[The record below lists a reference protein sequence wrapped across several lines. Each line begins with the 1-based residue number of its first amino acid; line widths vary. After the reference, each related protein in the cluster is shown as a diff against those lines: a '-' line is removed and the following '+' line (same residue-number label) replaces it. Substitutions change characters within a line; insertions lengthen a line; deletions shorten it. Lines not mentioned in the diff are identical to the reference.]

1 MIDIDYFKKIDD
13 QYLSQPGYSVL
24 CRLIMAI
31 LLNVNNVQGAVVP
44 HFEKGGQG
52 GFERCRI

>member
-1 MIDIDYFKKIDD
+1 MIDIDYFKRIDD
-13 QYLSQPGYSVL
+13 QYRSQPGHSVL

-44 HFEKGGQG
+44 HFEKGG
-52 GFERCRI
+52 